1 MSRPFGRGSVTALLA
16 HSALI
21 QTIVFLVRPSIT
33 YQAIALDVP
42 IFALGALAATFALVP
57 LALAVPAGGWVDRF
71 GERLLMLVGSATVIL
86 ATVVLLLAGTTL
98 AGLIAGTALLGA
110 GHLGCIVGQQT
121 VVANTSHG
129 SRLDTM
135 FGYYTFSASL
145 GQAIGPLLIPLA
157 GGAVVNPNTT
167 ILFAVGA
174 ALSLVLLIT
183 TFGIA
188 RVPRQPAPASAA
200 PKDSALAILK
210 VPGVARAITTSAVIV
225 AAVDLTL
232 VYIPALGAER
242 GLTAATVGI
251 VLAIRAVFSMISR
264 LFLGRVSARIGRG
277 RLITAEHRALRD
289 HSGRTRNPAPAVGTL
304 HRRGA
309 ARSRSRR
316 RPATDHVVAHRADA
330 ARSAGQGTVVTLGRQ
345 STRPGRNP
353 CGRRCCRSWTR
364 RGRSSRHYRR
374 AARNH
379 PAPSPRGQVGR
390 RRSVNCPHTHARG
403 RRIVPRSKSG
413 ESALGGA
420 NSECCPFQ
428 SPSVGRPDRR
438 GSLGG
443 HLARK

>member
-21 QTIVFLVRPSIT
+21 QTIVFLVRPSMT

-277 RLITAEHRALRD
+277 RLISVSIAL
-289 HSGRTRNPAPAVGTL
+289 SAITL
-304 HRRGA
+304 VA
-309 ARSRSRR
+309 LAI
-316 RPATDHVVAHRADA
+316 PLPPWALFIVVALLGLGLGV
-330 ARSAGQGTVVTLGRQ
+330 GQPLTM
-345 STRPGRNP
+345 
-353 CGRRCCRSWTR
+353 SWLIEQTPRGR
-364 RGRSSRHYRR
+364 RGRALSLRLAGNRL
-374 AARNH
+374 
-379 PAPSPRGQVGR
+379 GQVAIPAAVGA
-390 RRSVNCPHTHARG
+390 VAVGLGAGAVLVTIGVLLGTTLLLLRG
-403 RRIVPRSKSG
+403 VKLDG
-413 ESALGGA
+413 DD
-420 NSECCPFQ
+420 Q
-428 SPSVGRPDRR
+428 
-438 GSLGG
+438 
-443 HLARK
+443 